1 MDASDI
7 LRKKQARVLAYIQQ
21 NPTATTSKG
30 QVPNNP
36 PLTPSQISEIKS
48 QYPASDFANTN
59 GLFPCPPKDVSGA
72 GPFDGIICSTIYTTK
87 YYYNSTN

>member
-1 MDASDI
+1 MDASDV

-48 QYPASDFANTN
+48 QYPASQFAFNN
-59 GLFPCPPKDVSGA
+59 SLFPCGTQSTL
-72 GPFDGIICSTIYTTK
+72 CSTIYTSQV
-87 YYYNSTN
+87 YYNSTN